1 MTTPDPGAG
10 APAPAA
16 AAPSPAAAAPSPA
29 PVAQPGGDPTPP
41 ASGAPAAGQV
51 PPAGGDPSPA
61 YRPEGLPDHLLG
73 KDDRDTLDKVSKAYA
88 GARDAIAKFGSVPE
102 APEKY
107 AFTPAEAVAPYLPNI
122 AEDPAF
128 KAAQAA
134 AHKHGLGDK
143 QFAGFVNDFMA
154 TLVTGGQLDDPF
166 SADKERAIIAPDV
179 QDPAERAK
187 AADKASRDTVA
198 FFDAMQAQ
206 GKIDQATADWA
217 KGRTDRGHFIKLVSA
232 LRVAS
237 PGLELG
243 GQGGGAGVTKADLD
257 KRHAD
262 PRQKSDPAFQ
272 AETNRLYQQLYPDD
286 PNRA

>member
-1 MTTPDPGAG
+1 MTTPDPGG

-16 AAPSPAAAAPSPA
+16 AAPSPAPAAPSPA
-29 PVAQPGGDPTPP
+29 PAAPSPGGDPTPP

-51 PPAGGDPSPA
+51 PPASGGPSPA

-88 GARDAIAKFGSVPE
+88 GARDAIAKFGSVPD

-107 AFTPAEAVAPYLPNI
+107 AFAPAEAVAPYLPNV

-154 TLVTGGQLDDPF
+154 GLIGGQMLEDPF

-179 QDPAERAK
+179 SDPGERAK
-187 AADKASRDTVA
+187 AAAKASSDTVA
-198 FFDAMQAQ
+198 FLDAMQQQ
-206 GKIDQATADWA
+206 GRIDQATADWA
-217 KGRTDRGHFIKLVSA
+217 KGRTDRGHFLKLMSA
-232 LRVAS
+232 MRAGA
-237 PGLELG
+237 PGIEMG
-243 GQGGGAGVTKADLD
+243 GQNGAADVTKADLE

-262 PRQKSDPAFQ
+262 PRQKSDPTFQ
-272 AETNRLYQQLYPDD
+272 AETNRLYQHLYPED
-286 PNRA
+286 PGRA